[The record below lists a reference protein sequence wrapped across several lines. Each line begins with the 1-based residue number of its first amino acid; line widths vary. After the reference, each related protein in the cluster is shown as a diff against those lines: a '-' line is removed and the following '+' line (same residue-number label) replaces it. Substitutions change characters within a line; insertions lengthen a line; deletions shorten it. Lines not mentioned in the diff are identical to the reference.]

1 MIKKKLAIIFLLLL
15 VCMPLLFSFYT
26 IVSKI
31 LIAHAMV
38 EKLETEN
45 LEKVTVDAASVVW
58 LEEGKELLIGD
69 EPFDVKQVLWHGDKI
84 TVWGLYDLQEKA
96 LKKTV
101 AKYLRE
107 KDRTNSSRN
116 AVLLLFFPF
125 SCNTA
130 TVIVTCPFLLSIKQT
145 WHYHDDDI
153 LCRCSDI
160 ITPPPRNS
168 FLIS

>member
-1 MIKKKLAIIFLLLL
+1 MIKKKPAIIFLLLL
-15 VCMPLLFSFYT
+15 VCMPLLYSVYAM
-26 IVSKI
+26 VSKI
-31 LIAHAMV
+31 LIAHAME

-58 LEEGKELLIGD
+58 LEEGKELMIGD
-69 EPFDVKQVLWHGDKI
+69 EPFDVKKVLWQGDKI

-96 LKKTV
+96 LKKSV

-107 KDRTNSSRN
+107 KDRTTSSHN
-116 AVLLLFFPF
+116 VVLLLFFPF

-130 TVIVTCPFLLSIKQT
+130 TVNIACPLFVTIKQT

-153 LCRCSDI
+153 LYRYSDI
-160 ITPPPRNS
+160 VKPPPRNS
-168 FLIS
+168 FLSS